1 VIQTFADVITEAEHG
16 EILGLLESAEFV
28 DGKATAGKAAR
39 QVKNNQQLSRD
50 SPVYRKVTDI
60 FLAALRRNNAFRS
73 AVQPRQMH
81 SMLVSRYQSGMA
93 YGAHVDNAMMAA
105 GDQLWRSDLSLTLFL
120 NDGGDYDG
128 GELAIE
134 SGSGELQFKLKARAM
149 VCYPTTSLHR
159 VLPVRAGT
167 RLVIVAWVQSLVRDA
182 SAREVLHD
190 LETVSRNLFEQYGKT
205 REHDLV
211 TKTHANLLRRW
222 AEP

>member
-1 VIQTFADVITEAEHG
+1 MILTFADVITEAERNQ
-16 EILGLLESAEFV
+16 ILALLEGAEFV
-28 DGKATAGKAAR
+28 DGRQTAGKAAA
-39 QVKNNQQLSRD
+39 QVKNNRQLARD
-50 SPVYRKVTDI
+50 SPAYGQITELM
-60 FLAALRRNNAFRS
+60 LAALRRNPPFRS
-73 AVQPRQMH
+73 AVQPRQLH
-81 SMLVSRYQSGMA
+81 SMLVSRYEAGMA
-93 YGAHVDNAMMAA
+93 YGAHVDNAMMAV
-105 GDQLWRSDLSLTLFL
+105 GDQVWRSDVSLTLFL
-120 NDGGDYDG
+120 NDGSEYDG

-159 VLPVRAGT
+159 VLPVRSGT

-182 SAREVLHD
+182 AAREVLHD
-190 LETVSRNLFEQYGKT
+190 LETVGRNLLTQGGKT